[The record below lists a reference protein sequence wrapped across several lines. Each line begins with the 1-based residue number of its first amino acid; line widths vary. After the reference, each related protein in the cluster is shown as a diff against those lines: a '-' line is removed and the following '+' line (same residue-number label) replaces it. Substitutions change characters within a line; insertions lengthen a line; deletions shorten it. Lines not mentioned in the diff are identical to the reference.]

1 MATTSHSFYRPREI
15 GPLVAEGISVFGRC
29 WLTLTRPILGP
40 VLLQIVGIGLALA
53 MPFSVID
60 WGTAHPEAMS
70 RPVLWGVFLLSIA
83 PGMGLFMWSFWRY
96 VVWISALNLVV
107 RDCVEI
113 GYCPDS
119 EIYWL
124 RVGQRAVDY
133 SLVWLF
139 FFALCFIPLGLGLL
153 TLSLGDLFQ
162 IQPMVKTLLGVLT
175 LGATGLVGV
184 VTAFVCSLVFQVFA
198 FTPSTAGA
206 ALFRSADLVKLS
218 PGKTLLLL
226 ILVGFLTQGL
236 FPALGLG
243 VFDLFGL
250 SDLLGKAMFPWV
262 QHVLETN
269 HASWQVSGM
278 LSSQGAQAFELL
290 LSNSKALCVEI
301 ARTILMS
308 VLSALMLP
316 LASVWMA
323 LWYGSL
329 KDRQDQEEAVLKGTK
344 PIGVR

>member
-1 MATTSHSFYRPREI
+1 MAASPNAFYQPREI
-15 GPLVAEGISVFGRC
+15 GPLVAEGVSVFGRC
-29 WLTLTRPILGP
+29 WLTLTRPIIGP

-53 MPFSVID
+53 LPFLVID
-60 WGTAHPEAMS
+60 WATAHPEALS
-70 RPVLWGVFLLSIA
+70 RPMLWGAFLLSIA

-113 GYCPDS
+113 GYCPDP
-119 EIYWL
+119 EIHWL

-139 FFALCFIPLGLGLL
+139 FFALCFVPVGLGLL
-153 TLSLGDLFQ
+153 TLSLADMLQ
-162 IQPMVKTLLGVLT
+162 IAPVVRMMLGVLA
-175 LGATGLVGV
+175 LGTTGIVGL
-184 VTAFVCSLVFQVFA
+184 VTAFACALVFQVFA

-206 ALFRSADLVKLS
+206 ALFRSADLVKLA

-226 ILVGFLTQGL
+226 VLVGFLTQGL

-243 VFDLFGL
+243 AF
-250 SDLLGKAMFPWV
+250 DLLGLTNLLGNALYPWV

-269 HASWQVSGM
+269 HASWQASGM
-278 LSSQGAQAFELL
+278 LSSQGAQAFKLL

-301 ARTILMS
+301 ARTTLMS

-329 KDRQDQEEAVLKGTK
+329 KDRQDQEEAALKSNK
-344 PIGVR
+344 PISVR